1 VSPKLATL
9 FNNENLVNKKRVT
22 YTDEELAVIEESEL
36 LTYIN
41 YWEQRRWDHKA
52 AVGNLPV
59 GSAERNKIPRLHS
72 VAPSLYPGDSH
83 QSRKQISY
91 SVTPGCQRQLAN
103 SVLVNQLGD
112 WWMKR

>member
-1 VSPKLATL
+1 
-9 FNNENLVNKKRVT
+9 VNKKRVT

-59 GSAERNKIPRLHS
+59 GSAERNKIPRLRS

-91 SVTPGCQRQLAN
+91 SVTPGCQR
-103 SVLVNQLGD
+103 
-112 WWMKR
+112 